1 MLPHGVFERYPS
13 TQHVPIEGK
22 GSNPAF
28 ALRIGRFI
36 SASDSLFSDAWR
48 TIFLFHKNA
57 FRGTVCCSAEVAQH
71 RWPSGFPSDAGHS
84 MHRVNSILMQAPKMM
99 IFETAANLELW
110 PKILPHYRY
119 IKFLERGHD
128 RNLVIMAAT
137 RSGIPISWTS
147 EQIIDRDKF
156 EIHFHHLKAWTKGMR
171 VVWTFSE
178 SGGGVLVA
186 ISHDLRFRLPPLAPI
201 MNPIIG
207 DFFIHSVANK
217 TLHCMKAYV
226 EARADKVTA

>member
-1 MLPHGVFERYPS
+1 VKSRRSRPAQEQGFNSLAFEIARGTSIS
-13 TQHVPIEGK
+13 T
-22 GSNPAF
+22 
-28 ALRIGRFI
+28 
-36 SASDSLFSDAWR
+36 SDGLFSDAWR
-48 TIFLFHKNA
+48 DHFSLSSKCFSTN
-57 FRGTVCCSAEVAQH
+57 VPCSAEVAQH
-71 RWPSGFPSDAGHS
+71 RWPGGFPSDAGHS
-84 MHRVNSILMQAPKMM
+84 MHRVNSILMQAPKIM

-119 IKFLERGHD
+119 IRFLERGHD
-128 RNLVIMAAT
+128 RNLVIMAAR

-186 ISHDLRFRLPPLAPI
+186 ISHDLRFRVPQLAPI

-207 DFFIHSVANK
+207 DFFIHNVADK